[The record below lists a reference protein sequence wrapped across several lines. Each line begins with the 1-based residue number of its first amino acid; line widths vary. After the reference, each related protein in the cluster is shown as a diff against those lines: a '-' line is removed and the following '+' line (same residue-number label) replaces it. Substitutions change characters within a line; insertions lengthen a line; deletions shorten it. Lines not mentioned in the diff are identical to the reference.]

1 MSIILIN
8 YDIIYIV
15 GESMSNIFD
24 ILDLPKLIIVI
35 LLTILPSILILS
47 LILYSDRKS
56 REPLLMILICIF
68 SGVFTICFSLLIDK
82 LILKLNIINASMF
95 PSQNSY
101 SVYRIIVMAGVEEY
115 AKLLILYLFLYK
127 NNSFDDIYDGF
138 VYSSI
143 IALSFSL
150 IETFMY
156 IFNEQ
161 TFADMTTLAILRNF
175 TSIPLHIVCGIVM
188 GHFIALDKF
197 SKTKT
202 RKMACLLGSFLV
214 PLAIHSIYNIFF
226 SVILMDTNTMFSI
239 LMVIVFILSTYFIGV
254 FTIFKT
260 ASLNNTFINNGI
272 YSKHYNFLMR
282 KNDYI
287 YSKLRRLL

>member
-1 MSIILIN
+1 M
-8 YDIIYIV
+8 
-15 GESMSNIFD
+15 GNIFD
-24 ILDLPKLIIVI
+24 ILDFPKLLIVI

-115 AKLLILYLFLYK
+115 AKLLILYVFLYK

-138 VYSSI
+138 VYSAI

-161 TFADMTTLAILRNF
+161 TFADMTSLAILRNF

-197 SKTKT
+197 SKK
-202 RKMACLLGSFLV
+202 KGKKLLCLLASFLV
-214 PLAIHSIYNIFF
+214 PLTIHSIYNIFF
-226 SVILMDTNTMFSI
+226 SVILMDANTI
-239 LMVIVFILSTYFIGV
+239 LSLLIVIAFILSIYFIGV
-254 FTIFKT
+254 TTIFKT
-260 ASLNNTFINNGI
+260 SKLNNIFINNGVFKKP
-272 YSKHYNFLMR
+272 YTFLMR